1 MRMNGDML
9 DTNVIIKYLAGDE
22 SAKRLMNNASDIS
35 VSAIVVGE
43 LQYGAQK
50 SSKTESNLTLFA
62 NFLSSFAIIPV
73 TEKIASVYGE
83 VKEQLRKKGVNIPE
97 NDIWIA
103 ASAKAQNCRLL
114 TFDAHFKSVDG
125 LTVVS

>member
-1 MRMNGDML
+1 MNGDML

-22 SAKRLMNNASDIS
+22 SAKSLLDNASEIS
-35 VSAIVVGE
+35 VSVIVTGE

-50 SSKTESNLTLFA
+50 SARTESNLALFSS
-62 NFLSSFAIIPV
+62 FLSNFKIVPIDES
-73 TEKIASVYGE
+73 IASMYGV

-103 ASAKAQNCRLL
+103 ATAKSQGCRLL
-114 TFDAHFKSVDG
+114 TYDTHFTSVDG
-125 LTVVS
+125 LKVVS

>member
-1 MRMNGDML
+1 MNGDML

-22 SAKRLMNNASDIS
+22 SAKRLMNNASGIS

-43 LQYGAQK
+43 LQYGAKK

-62 NFLSSFAIIPV
+62 NILSSFAIIPV

-83 VKEQLRKKGVNIPE
+83 VKEQLRKQGVNIPE